1 MFDEVAKVKRIGIIV
16 SILLASAAAPSFA
29 KKAELSD
36 ADFAF
41 EHVSCTG
48 AENEIRVIVSG
59 VKKSVGLVTVD
70 LFPNR
75 EEGFL
80 RGRGRIDQVKF
91 AAKAPFTKLC
101 LHAPESGLFALSAY
115 HDENANGDFDK
126 TGLGLPAEP
135 WGISNNPKVR
145 FAPPP
150 VEKALFNVAAENGA
164 HVNIDLN

>member
-1 MFDEVAKVKRIGIIV
+1 MKRIGIITG
-16 SILLASAAAPSFA
+16 LLVGLTAAAPAVA
-29 KKAELSD
+29 KKAEVKE
-36 ADFAF
+36 ADFTF

-48 AENEIRVIVSG
+48 ADNEIRVLVTGI
-59 VKKSVGLVTVD
+59 KKAAGLVTVD

-80 RGRGRIDQVKF
+80 RGRGRIKQVRF
-91 AAKAPFTKLC
+91 AAKAPATKIC
-101 LHAPESGLFALSAY
+101 LTAPESGLFALSAY

-145 FAPPP
+145 FGPPP
-150 VEKALFNVAAENGA
+150 VEKALVEVTAEDGA
-164 HVNIDLN
+164 HVHINLN

>member
-1 MFDEVAKVKRIGIIV
+1 MKRIGIIASV
-16 SILLASAAAPSFA
+16 ALAAMAAPSFA
-29 KKAELSD
+29 KKAEITE
-36 ADFAF
+36 ADFTF
-41 EHVSCTG
+41 DHVSCTG
-48 AENEIRVIVSG
+48 AENEIRVIISG
-59 VKKSVGLVTVD
+59 LKKSSGLVTVD

-91 AAKAPFTKLC
+91 AAKAPVTKLC
-101 LHAPESGLFALSAY
+101 LHAPESGLFAMSAY

-135 WGISNNPKVR
+135 WGISNNPKVV

-150 VEKALFNVAAENGA
+150 VEKALFEVTAEGGA
-164 HVNIDLN
+164 RVNIELN

>member
-1 MFDEVAKVKRIGIIV
+1 MKRIGIIT
-16 SILLASAAAPSFA
+16 SLLVVAAATSATA
-29 KKAELSD
+29 KKVEISD
-36 ADFAF
+36 ADFSF
-41 EHVSCTG
+41 EHVSCSG
-48 AENEIRVIVSG
+48 ADNEIRVLVTG

-75 EEGFL
+75 EENFL

-91 AAKAPFTKLC
+91 AAKAPITKIC

-135 WGISNNPKVR
+135 WGISNNPKVV

-150 VEKALFNVAAENGA
+150 VEKALVEVGAKTGA
-164 HVNIDLN
+164 HVHINLN